1 MKPSTYPVA
10 QIRFTNW
17 YARALFGNIDW
28 VNESKD
34 ASAFAN
40 GKTVVWAEEGSP
52 AAVKFNTTTGYPA
65 AANIT
70 DINRNF
76 DLDEA
81 ITAPLRVDWTEE
93 QVIAYSKKPAVLESM
108 TQNAR
113 EEIALR
119 TLYRWAPTDTTGVGQ
134 NIIRSTGS
142 TRAAGAI
149 GATGNRN
156 RVVYADLL
164 NAKRLLD
171 KAKIPLA
178 GRVILVTPEILQ
190 DMMLID
196 TFINADFVSGRP
208 VESGYVGNILGCKVY
223 MHPTGVQYNASA
235 VPQLPKVDDTFTP
248 YAGATTDNQ
257 ALFMWHPDY
266 VVRAVSPATRVAV
279 VPAHAGD
286 EISFTAIAGGA
297 KVYTDERG
305 IVAIV
310 EQ

>member
-10 QIRFTNW
+10 QIRFTSW
-17 YARALFGNIDW
+17 YARNLFADISW
-28 VNESKD
+28 LQASKD

-40 GKTVVWAEEGSP
+40 GKTVVWSEEGAA
-52 AAVKFNTTTGYPA
+52 AAVKFNSTTGYGA
-65 AANIT
+65 ATQVT
-70 DINRNF
+70 DVIRQF

-81 ITAPLRVDWTEE
+81 ITRPVTVDWTEE

-108 TQNAR
+108 TENAR
-113 EEIALR
+113 QEIALR
-119 TLYRWAPTDTTGVGQ
+119 TLYRWAPTITAGATQ
-134 NIIRSTGS
+134 NIIRTSGT
-142 TRAAGAI
+142 TRPAGAI
-149 GATGNRN
+149 GATGTRN
-156 RVVYADLL
+156 RLTYADLL
-164 NAKRLLD
+164 AAKKTLD
-171 KAKIPLA
+171 KANVPLS
-178 GRVILVTPEILQ
+178 GRVILVTAEMLQ
-190 DMMLID
+190 DIMLID

-208 VESGYVGNILGCKVY
+208 VETGLVGSILGCNVY

-257 ALFMWHPDY
+257 AVFMWHPDF
-266 VVRAVSPATRVAV
+266 VVRAVSPATRVAI

-286 EISFTAIAGGA
+286 EISTTAIAGGS
-297 KVYTDERG
+297 KVYTNERG